1 MEGSGALSSGYEDTG
16 PSGSSAGSIT
26 VTPAS
31 TLVVSPATSITA
43 STQTATLSPSGIKAR
58 SMAVYSSTTAVSETV
73 EPMSGDVPDK
83 TSLVT
88 KAHFLAFII
97 IPILSFV
104 FVIMVIVLIV
114 GIVKLKKG
122 DRQKRKVITSP
133 DKIEGK

>member
-1 MEGSGALSSGYEDTG
+1 MGGSGTLSVSGYEDTG
-16 PSGSSAGSIT
+16 PSGSSIT
-26 VTPAS
+26 VAPTS
-31 TLVVSPATSITA
+31 TLNVSPATSITA
-43 STQTATLSPSGIKAR
+43 STQSTVPSPSGIKAR
-58 SMAVYSSTTAVSETV
+58 RTNMAVYSSTTAVSETI
-73 EPMSGDVPDK
+73 EPMSDDVPDK

-122 DRQKRKVITSP
+122 DRQKSKVIKSP